1 MRLPRIAT
9 CLALLLAA
17 SVSAAVP
24 AVASPAVSQPDV
36 AASTWILADL
46 DTGAI
51 LGSQGAH
58 TQRPPA
64 SVLKT
69 LALLTLTQRL
79 TPDQTY
85 TTTADDVTV
94 DGSRVGIVENAP
106 YTVRDLMM
114 GLMMQSGNDCAHAL
128 AMLNGGID
136 KTVEEMNAEAQR
148 VQAYDTVAK
157 TVEGLHVDGQVTSAY
172 DLALFFREGLKRA
185 DYNEYVST
193 INYDMPGYL
202 PSEPGGTRQTFVIAT
217 QNPLLINDYPGAFAG
232 KTGWT
237 DEAGR
242 TFVGAAEQNGH
253 RLVVVLM
260 NVQDEIINVAAPLL
274 DWGFAN
280 YDSIT
285 PKDYLVEPVSAMGD
299 TGAPAASGSASPAP
313 AGNTSP
319 PPAAGSDKSST
330 TSAAA
335 PSGGSS
341 GWLWGLIAVAGLGIA
356 LLILGIQQWR
366 KPMPQSGSAG
376 RHRR

>member
-1 MRLPRIAT
+1 MAMKPPRIAAG
-9 CLALLLAA
+9 LALLTLAWLGVA
-17 SVSAAVP
+17 APAPAVP
-24 AVASPAVSQPDV
+24 TTSQPDV

-51 LGSQGAH
+51 LASQGAH

-69 LALLTLTQRL
+69 LALLTLVQKL
-79 TPDQTY
+79 SPDQTY
-85 TTTADDVTV
+85 TTTADDVSV

-136 KTVEEMNAEAQR
+136 VTVEEMNAEAQR

-157 TVEGLHVDGQVTSAY
+157 TVEGLQVDGQVTSAY
-172 DLALFFREGLKRA
+172 DLALFFREGLKRP
-185 DYNEYVST
+185 DYREYVST

-202 PSEPGGTRQTFVIAT
+202 ATEPGGQRQTFVIAT

-242 TFVGAAEQNGH
+242 TFVGAAEQDGH

-280 YDSIT
+280 YDDIT
-285 PKDYLVEPVSAMGD
+285 PKDYLVEPVS
-299 TGAPAASGSASPAP
+299 
-313 AGNTSP
+313 
-319 PPAAGSDKSST
+319 PAAGDAQTQQASASAGQQ
-330 TSAAA
+330 SAATSSSASSAVAA
-335 PSGGSS
+335 PPKAAGSNA
-341 GWLWGLIAVAGLGIA
+341 GWLWGLIAVAVLGVV
-356 LLILGIQQWR
+356 LLVLGIQQWR
-366 KPMPQSGSAG
+366 RPVTSG
-376 RHRR
+376 RHTR